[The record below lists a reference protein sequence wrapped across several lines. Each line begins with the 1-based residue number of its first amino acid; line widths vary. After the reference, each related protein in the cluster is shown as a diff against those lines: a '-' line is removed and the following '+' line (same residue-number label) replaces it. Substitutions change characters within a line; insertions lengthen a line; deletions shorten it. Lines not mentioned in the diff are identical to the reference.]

1 MNVFYNIITI
11 FVYTLKQNKMNIQES
26 YYISEAET
34 LLVNNKN
41 ISYLVNYDVIKETEE
56 GLGYVDYDTP
66 YDCDEKTTEIDI
78 IECFICNEDLQN
90 TAEVSEK
97 DLETIKDYLLTINEH

>member
-26 YYISEAET
+26 YYISESET

-41 ISYLVNYDVIKETEE
+41 ISYLVNYDVIKEVEE

-66 YDCDEKTTEIDI
+66 YDGDETTTEIDI

-97 DLETIKDYLLTINEH
+97 DLEIIKDYLITINQH

>member
-1 MNVFYNIITI
+1 
-11 FVYTLKQNKMNIQES
+11 MNIQES
-26 YYISEAET
+26 YYISESET

-41 ISYLVNYDVIKETEE
+41 ISYLVNYNVIKEVEE
-56 GLGYVDYDTP
+56 GLGYVDYDTLF
-66 YDCDEKTTEIDI
+66 DFDETTTEIEI
-78 IECFICNEDLQN
+78 IECFISNEDLQN